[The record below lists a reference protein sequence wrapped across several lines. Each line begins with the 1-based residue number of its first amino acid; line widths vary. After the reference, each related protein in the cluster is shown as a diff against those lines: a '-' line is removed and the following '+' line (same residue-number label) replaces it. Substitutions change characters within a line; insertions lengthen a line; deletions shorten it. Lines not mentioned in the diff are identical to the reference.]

1 MYNTDNNPRRDFLKK
16 IPFAIFSIG
25 AFSFIRFGKSHN
37 LSDKKFK
44 TLSRSEADE
53 IIKKEPFSASVKIRP
68 LPAPVPKK
76 I

>member
-25 AFSFIRFGKSHN
+25 AFSFIRFRKSYN

-44 TLSRSEADE
+44 TLSRSEADAIFKNE
-53 IIKKEPFSASVKIRP
+53 SFSATVKIRP
-68 LPAPVPKK
+68 LPAPVPK
-76 I
+76 II